1 MTTSGAALASHTV
14 GELLASASVELGS
27 RREAR
32 WVVAQC
38 AGLRTGDLVAR
49 ADTTVSPTVA
59 RAVHDMVTR
68 RRAGE
73 PLQYV
78 LGIWAFRTLE
88 LRVDPRVLIPRPET
102 EQVVATALEELQAQ
116 SPRTNHSGALLA
128 ADLGAGS
135 GAIALS
141 LAAELERGRSLEIWA
156 ADVSGDAL
164 AVLEQNLALL
174 AQVQPEAAARVRV
187 VKGSWFDALP
197 LELSGRLA
205 LVVSNPPYV
214 AEPEW
219 DALEAVVRDHEPPGA
234 LVSGPSGLE
243 AIEFLLHQTPPWLSP
258 GGSLVIELAPDQAE
272 SVRCRAVELGYE
284 KVEIRDDLAGR
295 PRMLV
300 ARSPGA

>member
-1 MTTSGAALASHTV
+1 V
-14 GELLASASVELGS
+14 GELVVSASLELGS
-27 RREAR
+27 GREAR

-49 ADTTVSPTVA
+49 ADMTVSPTVA
-59 RAVHDMVTR
+59 QAVHDMVTR
-68 RRAGE
+68 RRAGA

-78 LGIWAFRTLE
+78 LGTWAFRTLE

-102 EQVVATALEELQAQ
+102 EQVVATALGELRAQ
-116 SPRTNHSGALLA
+116 SLRVARGAALLA
-128 ADLGAGS
+128 ADLGTGS

-141 LAAELERGRSLEIWA
+141 LAAELDRGRSLEIWA

-164 AVLEQNLALL
+164 AVCEQNLALL
-174 AQVQPEAAARVRV
+174 AHGQPEAAARVRV

-197 LELSGRLA
+197 VELVGRLA

-219 DALEAVVRDHEPPGA
+219 DTLEPVVRDHEPPGA

-243 AIEFLLHQTPPWLSP
+243 AVEFLLHQAPPWLAP
-258 GGSLVIELAPDQAE
+258 GGSLVIELAPDQADG
-272 SVRCRAVELGYE
+272 VRRRAVELGYE
-284 KVEIRDDLAGR
+284 KAEIRDDLAGR

-300 ARSPGA
+300 ARSPGT